1 MIVITLFFIY
11 IVIAAI
17 IIGVLSNV
25 VTNLTEND
33 EINILFI
40 GFFWPISIIAAILMV
55 IIGITG
61 KITKKVLKK

>member
-25 VTNLTEND
+25 VTDLTD
-33 EINILFI
+33 DIEINILFI

-61 KITKKVLKK
+61 KITRKVLKK